1 MSEWVDSSLE
11 RSCFWNPILQHLM
24 HMAYMHTNP
33 YKQNCRCPGMAG
45 NMLDVFDSYI
55 NQVQLYMPWVGIIS
69 ERVSYDIKHTY
80 VCIYDIHNSA
90 RRRTKE
96 T

>member
-1 MSEWVDSSLE
+1 
-11 RSCFWNPILQHLM
+11 
-24 HMAYMHTNP
+24 
-33 YKQNCRCPGMAG
+33 MAG